1 MGIEI
6 SGGHFQPKL
15 FYSSMK
21 QIILHLSAH
30 RCAAPFSFWEHF
42 ENRKRDRDEHD
53 QRQSHVAL
61 STFSRWSSGCHRR
74 VPPAPYGM
82 WAPVADTTLSCS
94 GWPIQVPLE
103 LVLMLCLAVLLI
115 VEIKK
120 KPIPC
125 IHLLWQS
132 LLHPM
137 GEIRCGLQ
145 RWRSCP
151 RLLNLNVFMNCSS
164 PPNLF

>member
-21 QIILHLSAH
+21 QIILHLSVH

-61 STFSRWSSGCHRR
+61 STFGRWSSGCHRR

-103 LVLMLCLAVLLI
+103 PVLMLCLAVLLI

-120 KPIPC
+120 KANTLYPSPLAKFAPS
-125 IHLLWQS
+125 HGGGSLWVAEVKILS
-132 LLHPM
+132 KTLK
-137 GEIRCGLQ
+137 
-145 RWRSCP
+145 S
-151 RLLNLNVFMNCSS
+151 
-164 PPNLF
+164 